1 MSKVLAIIPVKLN
14 SKRLI
19 KKNIKLLKGYPLFLW
34 TYAAAKACKNIDK
47 IVISTESKKVLN
59 IVKKYGYK
67 NFYQRPKKLTL
78 SNTTNSDVVLDVIK
92 YEKKRGY
99 KYDHALLL
107 QPTSPIRKKGSLD
120 KFIKLYIKSNCN
132 SGVSLKGPIIKKYN
146 FLGKIKNN
154 KYKFLNYSLKNK
166 KFYQPNGSIYIAKI
180 EKFMKH
186 KKFFINPIFP
196 ILNNIYESLD
206 IDYIDDLKIASIILR
221 NKLVKINRPI
231 KKH

>member
-107 QPTSPIRKKGSLD
+107 QPTSPIRKK
-120 KFIKLYIKSNCN
+120 
-132 SGVSLKGPIIKKYN
+132 V
-146 FLGKIKNN
+146 
-154 KYKFLNYSLKNK
+154 
-166 KFYQPNGSIYIAKI
+166 
-180 EKFMKH
+180 H
-186 KKFFINPIFP
+186 
-196 ILNNIYESLD
+196 
-206 IDYIDDLKIASIILR
+206 
-221 NKLVKINRPI
+221 
-231 KKH
+231 